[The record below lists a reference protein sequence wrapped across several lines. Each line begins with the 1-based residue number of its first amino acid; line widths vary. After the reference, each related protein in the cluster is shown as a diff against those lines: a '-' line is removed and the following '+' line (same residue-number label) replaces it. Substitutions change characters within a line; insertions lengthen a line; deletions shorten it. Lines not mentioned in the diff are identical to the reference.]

1 MSSLIK
7 QVLIALLRF
16 SEYLASDQTKCLF
29 LNDEPH
35 MLRSTLTEM
44 NPVERKYYRFIISL
58 NKPTQQEDV
67 VATFFCPSQRRRKY
81 VSNETPNDVS
91 MVRLHDVIRERWDNV
106 SRVRNNDVP
115 LVRLRKVSNYSQM
128 KCSTTSQW

>member
-91 MVRLHDVIRERWDNV
+91 VVSHQYVSVVTSLRNV
-106 SRVRNNDVP
+106 VTTPQEYVTMTYHWY
-115 LVRLRKVSNYSQM
+115 V
-128 KCSTTSQW
+128 STTSQTSLK

>member
-81 VSNETPNDVS
+81 VSNETP
-91 MVRLHDVIRERWDNV
+91 MM
-106 SRVRNNDVP
+106 
-115 LVRLRKVSNYSQM
+115 SQW
-128 KCSTTSQW
+128 CVSTTSLGNVGTTCQGYVTTTYHWYVSTRSQTTLK